1 MNEQRQN
8 IILYKF
14 ISPIK
19 RKDVNLFLLNFE
31 NSHLFQLNWFTT
43 ERWDLSS
50 YNEIVSNDEN
60 IEYLVSNYQTFSNRI
75 VFFFRSVQN
84 KIIRAVGQNGR
95 FVGKLNGCR
104 FYLVSIIQNCLLMLQ
119 DIPISSKSI
128 ATKWKGKKTTAH
140 FARPTIHTPP
150 LYALTQLPM
159 RWAHYVWIC
168 NGQNFWI
175 WTVNEYASKLEY
187 SGKRE

>member
-75 VFFFRSVQN
+75 VFFFDPY
-84 KIIRAVGQNGR
+84 KIKLLGR
-95 FVGKLNGCR
+95 WGKMGGLSGN
-104 FYLVSIIQNCLLMLQ
+104 
-119 DIPISSKSI
+119 
-128 ATKWKGKKTTAH
+128 
-140 FARPTIHTPP
+140 
-150 LYALTQLPM
+150 
-159 RWAHYVWIC
+159 
-168 NGQNFWI
+168 
-175 WTVNEYASKLEY
+175 WTVV
-187 SGKRE
+187 GFT